1 MANFFGVGWGFPVGK
16 EKVPVGKEL
25 APLAKEQPLVGK
37 DQAPVGTEQP
47 LVGKEL
53 APLAKEKAVNRFA
66 LAEYE
71 DSIRQSIRI
80 ILSTAKGER
89 VMRPDF
95 GCGIHELVFAPN
107 SAATRGMAES
117 HVSKALLL
125 WEPRIEVLEVRARAA
140 GAQEEE
146 LEISIAYRVLSSDS
160 RFNLVYPFYLER
172 GSR

>member
-1 MANFFGVGWGFPVGK
+1 MEKEQVAAGK
-16 EKVPVGKEL
+16 E
-25 APLAKEQPLVGK
+25 
-37 DQAPVGTEQP
+37 QA
-47 LVGKEL
+47 LVGKEQAL
-53 APLAKEKAVNRFA
+53 VGKEQVTAGKEQALVGKEGAPVAKEKGVKNRFA

-71 DSIRQSIRI
+71 ESIRQSIRI

-146 LEISIAYRVLSSDS
+146 LEICIAYRVLSSDS